1 MRYIRFVL
9 IHGRNQTCHEL
20 HSIVMR
26 AIALGLDLD
35 ETFFEDK
42 INEQFHN
49 LRLLSYPPIKM
60 SQLKEDGQAR
70 IVTHSGEFPFLSAAM
85 GANSHTSY
93 VDYGTLTL
101 VFQDN
106 VGGLEVENPHTK
118 HFQTA
123 KPIVCVVHHPNK

>member
-1 MRYIRFVL
+1 
-9 IHGRNQTCHEL
+9 
-20 HSIVMR
+20 MR

-60 SQLKEDGQAR
+60 SQLKEDCQAR
-70 IVTHSGEFPFLSAAM
+70 IVAHSGGFPFLSATM
-85 GANSHTSY
+85 GANSHTSC

-106 VGGLEVENPHTK
+106 VGGLEAENPHTK
-118 HFQTA
+118 HFQPT
-123 KPIVCVVHHPNK
+123 KPIVCIVHHPNK